1 MSTKATRTINPLHF
15 EDLEPHRFE
24 DLVRQLIYN
33 FRNWHA
39 LEATGRS
46 GADDGIDIR
55 GFEPMLFAEGTQS
68 SGPENRVWI
77 IQCKRYNSMGPA
89 AVRKIV
95 TNDLEQQPETP
106 YGYML
111 VASCT
116 FSKRAYDAFRDEV
129 SKFGVRE
136 SLIWGK
142 GELEDQLFKPINH
155 HLLPPFFGLAYQDL
169 HPGAEGAPALTSQ
182 DKAQGILEPVL
193 EGTYIEPA
201 MVLITAGSFLMG
213 SPPEGAAS
221 IAETPQFDLELPDY
235 YIGLYPVTNQQYSE
249 FVNSTGITVPQEAG
263 WEGKI
268 PPSLKLEHPVKGIT
282 WFDAIAYCQWLADL
296 TGKKYRLPTEAHW
309 EKAARGADGR
319 RYPWGDEWE
328 ADRGNCKGND
338 TTPVDTYPPQSPYG
352 CYDMVGN
359 VREWTTSLWGQKR
372 SHPDPQFCYPW
383 QDDARNNENAHKQ
396 IRRVLRGGSY
406 LDELENL
413 TCMYR
418 FSCFPERSGIIDSL
432 SGFRIMMHI

>member
-1 MSTKATRTINPLHF
+1 MKATRTINPLHF

-24 DLVRQLIYN
+24 DLVRQLLYN

-55 GFEPMLFAEGTQS
+55 GYEPILFAEDAQAS
-68 SGPENRVWI
+68 SPDNRVWI
-77 IQCKRYNSMGPA
+77 IQCKRYNSMGPS
-89 AVRKIV
+89 AVREIV
-95 TNDLEQQPETP
+95 ANDLEQQPETP

-116 FSKRAYDAFRDEV
+116 FSKKAYDAFRDEV
-129 SKFGVRE
+129 SKFGVSE

-169 HPGAEGAPALTSQ
+169 HTGAQGAP
-182 DKAQGILEPVL
+182 DGKVQGILDPIL
-193 EGTYIEPA
+193 KGTYIEPA
-201 MVLITAGSFLMG
+201 MVLIPGGTFLMG
-213 SPPEGAAS
+213 APTEWGGSV
-221 IAETPQFDLELPDY
+221 AETPQFDLELPDFY
-235 YIGLYPVTNQQYSE
+235 MGLYPVTNQQFSE
-249 FVNSTGITVPQEAG
+249 FVNSAGATVPQEAG

-268 PPSLKLEHPVKGIT
+268 PPSDKMDHPMKGIT
-282 WFDAIAYCQWLADL
+282 WFDAMAYCQWLANL
-296 TGKKYRLPTEAHW
+296 TEKKYCLPTEAHW
-309 EKAARGADGR
+309 EKAARGMDGR
-319 RYPWGDEWE
+319 RYPWGPDWE
-328 ADRGNCKGND
+328 GDRCNWHDSETK
-338 TTPVDTYPPQSPYG
+338 PVGAYLPQSPYG

-372 SHPDPQFCYPW
+372 SQPDPQFSYPW

-406 LDELENL
+406 LDEPENL
-413 TCMYR
+413 TCTSR
-418 FSCFPERSGIIDSL
+418 FSCFPERSGILDSL
-432 SGFRIMMHI
+432 SGFRIMMLI